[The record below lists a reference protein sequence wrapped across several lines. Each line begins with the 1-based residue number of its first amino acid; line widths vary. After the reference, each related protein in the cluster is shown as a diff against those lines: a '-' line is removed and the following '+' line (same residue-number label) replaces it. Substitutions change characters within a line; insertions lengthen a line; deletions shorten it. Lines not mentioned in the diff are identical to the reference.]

1 MHLQNLSSANV
12 ALALALIVLQPA
24 FAAAP
29 AVNDARS
36 EVISAETGS
45 TERKAALSAID
56 DQIER
61 IERAVDNAPEEVS
74 QQEAEF
80 RLDVLKSRRSELRKD
95 YAAAMARELK
105 ADALLEYE
113 KVAAWTK
120 ETARD
125 MKQQITGP
133 EVGPADTADA
143 AVNPETNAALVGI
156 ALYRLKP
163 SPENKGEVKAALEA
177 LDDEI
182 DRLDDYAADLPKGET
197 RAALEKRIK
206 ALEKREKAL
215 KRDFT
220 SARWDALVAD
230 VKREWHQTLN

>member
-133 EVGPADTADA
+133 EVGPAHTARA
-143 AVNPETNAALVGI
+143 
-156 ALYRLKP
+156 
-163 SPENKGEVKAALEA
+163 A

>member
-133 EVGPADTADA
+133 EVGPADTARA
-143 AVNPETNAALVGI
+143 
-156 ALYRLKP
+156 
-163 SPENKGEVKAALEA
+163 A